1 MWIKTCSKN
10 QTNWCIGSPWEKMI
24 GRDFDRMINQ
34 RWDPQKGG
42 GGKGFEI
49 RLDSTTYNHRYL
61 RSQLCRMNRHISSL
75 AMRMLQKPFQKTP
88 SRVCPPQGDPAN
100 CRKRKGHASWLYR
113 SIRLIFLGLQV
124 SWARAPREELAPS
137 QNLNTCNSSFY
148 LEFY

>member
-1 MWIKTCSKN
+1 M
-10 QTNWCIGSPWEKMI
+10 GE
-24 GRDFDRMINQ
+24 
-34 RWDPQKGG
+34 
-42 GGKGFEI
+42 GKGFEI

-61 RSQLCRMNRHISSL
+61 KSQLCRMNRHISSL

-137 QNLNTCNSSFY
+137 HNLNTCNSSFY
-148 LEFY
+148 LEFYQDPSILETVGGKSSDAHIDMFGIRRTFGPGSGFRVDSLW